1 MGNEVVKSFNSAD
14 QKLMASFV
22 AGVEKSLENLSLK
35 LDDYQLVC
43 AKNTFKKAYDLCQA
57 NNVDINVIKDDIS
70 TFIERAA
77 MFKLNALAMP
87 AECYMIV
94 RDANKAEKKPYLE
107 FGVEGDGND
116 RILVEYGRD
125 VKHVYTYWLVR
136 ENDSFKYPSFKGIDV
151 CPPEWEPKDY
161 HSKVVRVVYPIEYKD
176 GTVQYHISE
185 RESVKNNLLAH
196 INQNLMG
203 EFFGINT
210 FGKQGQDY
218 KNAKNELNKQRASII
233 DAVKNKTLDEIL
245 EDPSVQQYM
254 SPSWKSPHSREAM
267 IVRKMRNNVTKPIP
281 KDLGSAYLYDAYKET
296 FVEEQKEEQQDPRIN
311 KEEALET
318 EVTEKSMSEPINTNV
333 LPKQTTVAQ
342 PKPKE
347 VVNTSLELDT
357 PPQSDEAPY

>member
-1 MGNEVVKSFNSAD
+1 MKNEIVKSFNSAD

-22 AGVEKSLENLSLK
+22 TGVEKSLQNLSLK
-35 LDDYQLVC
+35 LDDYQIVC
-43 AKNTFKKAYDLCQA
+43 AKNTFKKAYDLCQS
-57 NNVDINVIKDDIS
+57 NNVDINIIKDNIS
-70 TFIERAA
+70 TFVERAA

-94 RDANKAEKKPYLE
+94 RDANKDGKTPYLE

-125 VKHVYTYWLVR
+125 VEKVFPYWLVR
-136 ENDSFKYPSFKGIDV
+136 ENDTFKYPSFKGIEV
-151 CPPEWEPKDY
+151 CPPEWCPKDY
-161 HSKVVRVVYPIEYKD
+161 YSKVLRVVYPIKYKD

-210 FGKQGQDY
+210 YGKKGDAY
-218 KNAKNELNKQRASII
+218 KVAKKELDAKRKAII
-233 DAVKNKTLDEIL
+233 DSVKDKSLEEIL
-245 EDPSVQQYM
+245 DDASVQSYL
-254 SPSWKSPHSREAM
+254 SPSWRSPHSREAM

-281 KDLGSAYLYDAYKET
+281 KDFGSAYIYDAYKET
-296 FVEEQKEEQQDPRIN
+296 FVEETNAAELDPRIN

-318 EVTEKSMSEPINTNV
+318 EVEEHAVSGNVTSEKLEEANQPNETIENV
-333 LPKQTTVAQ
+333 QDAHSNNED
-342 PKPKE
+342 E
-347 VVNTSLELDT
+347 V
-357 PPQSDEAPY
+357 PY